1 MFSIPH
7 ILFLARR
14 YPPSV
19 GGIQTYAQDLYTQLN
34 HQRPVKLIA
43 LGKDPLYHLAWFIPY
58 AFFTAL
64 FHILFHKPTVV
75 YFIDGVTAALAPF
88 LRPFTSARFAVT
100 IHGAELTFNRPLFNH
115 LMQAGMAACDRVVVV
130 SHATAKIAVRNGVS
144 PQKMR
149 VIYQGMRTPILPENE
164 HRRLKTHFEQTHDL
178 RLDETPFLLN
188 YGRQVRRKGV
198 ADFIE
203 KGFPLLRDDIRLFI
217 SGSGPMQDRISA
229 VIKSLEL
236 QNRVFILGRVD
247 DSMIAML
254 RREAQLFLMPN
265 IHLSDDAEG
274 FGIAPLECMY
284 NGLPVVAFSVDA
296 LGESLGEAAFLVP
309 PNDYPAFIKQIHR
322 YLDLSPQEKERIR
335 TNAQAY
341 VRREYTWEKTTA
353 QYMEVFEGK
362 A

>member
-1 MFSIPH
+1 
-7 ILFLARR
+7 
-14 YPPSV
+14 
-19 GGIQTYAQDLYTQLN
+19 
-34 HQRPVKLIA
+34 
-43 LGKDPLYHLAWFIPY
+43 
-58 AFFTAL
+58 
-64 FHILFHKPTVV
+64 
-75 YFIDGVTAALAPF
+75 
-88 LRPFTSARFAVT
+88 
-100 IHGAELTFNRPLFNH
+100 
-115 LMQAGMAACDRVVVV
+115 
-130 SHATAKIAVRNGVS
+130 
-144 PQKMR
+144 MR